1 MFGGPAFR
9 SAKQRAGFVLSEAT
23 ILELQ
28 QILVEE
34 FNIEYSKSDV
44 DEIASSLVD
53 FIEILAEAN
62 SELNEPDAK

>member
-1 MFGGPAFR
+1 M
-9 SAKQRAGFVLSEAT
+9 LSEAT